1 MEELNPLM
9 HLRKEKLQKL
19 ADMDVNPYAYVFEQK
34 QHSTEIIENFDN
46 LENSVVSVA
55 GRMMSVRLMGK
66 AAFFH
71 LQDRLGKIQVY
82 IRKDKVDDQAYE

>member
-1 MEELNPLM
+1 LEELNQLM
-9 HLRKEKLQKL
+9 QLRRDKLQKL

-34 QHSTEIIENFDN
+34 QYSDDIIKDFEN
-46 LENSVVSVA
+46 LENAAVSVA

-71 LQDRLGKIQVY
+71 LQDR
-82 IRKDKVDDQAYE
+82 